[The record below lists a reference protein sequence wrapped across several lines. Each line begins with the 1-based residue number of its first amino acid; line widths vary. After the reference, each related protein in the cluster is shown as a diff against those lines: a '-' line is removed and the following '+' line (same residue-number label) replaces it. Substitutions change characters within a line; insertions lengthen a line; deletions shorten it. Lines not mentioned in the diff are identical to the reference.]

1 MLKFSKICLPQAIYV
16 YINKQVILNAVVQ
29 VLFDFDHSNYWTK
42 WPFGSEKNNENRA
55 NKTCLAKKTT
65 FFRFIKIFKTLVFYL
80 ILNIKAKK
88 QKYIPTIRA
97 KIRLNTRTNPQS
109 GRERSANSVR
119 PIRDANDTWILQFQK
134 GHSECFQ
141 QVLAPPDSNFLA
153 IDTVLT
159 PYKD

>member
-1 MLKFSKICLPQAIYV
+1 MILTT
-16 YINKQVILNAVVQ
+16 VIIGQNG
-29 VLFDFDHSNYWTK
+29 H
-42 WPFGSEKNNENRA
+42 
-55 NKTCLAKKTT
+55 LALKKTMKT
-65 FFRFIKIFKTLVFYL
+65 ELTKLDYLKKQLSFRFIKIFKTLVFYL

-109 GRERSANSVR
+109 GRERSANSVQ